1 MKLMQQHVPFMNKF
15 LIKTSIQILKTKEYK
30 LNALMHIAAHK
41 LSNGSLKYLKKNFS
55 KNNFYML

>member
-1 MKLMQQHVPFMNKF
+1 MNKF

-30 LNALMHIAAHK
+30 LNYNKINVLMLIAAHK
-41 LSNGSLKYLKKNFS
+41 FSNGSLKYLKKNFR